1 MSSIKNKR
9 QACGKQKRKKKET
22 KSNMAK
28 RFFLKSNVW
37 PKKFKKN
44 RQKPTS
50 GQIIKKRQ
58 RPTCGQT
65 IKKRQRPTCGQ
76 TIKKRQ
82 RPTCGQAMKKRQRP
96 TCGQAMKKKDQH
108 VAKQ

>member
-76 TIKKRQ
+76 TIKRETKTNMW
-82 RPTCGQAMKKRQRP
+82 PNN
-96 TCGQAMKKKDQH
+96 KKKT
-108 VAKQ
+108 